1 MIEEL
6 GLKGFSVGDAQVSEK
21 HAGFLINRGHATCR
35 DMISLMQEV
44 QQRVRDKY
52 GVSIEPEV
60 QIVGEEEEQ

>member
-1 MIEEL
+1 
-6 GLKGFSVGDAQVSEK
+6 
-21 HAGFLINRGHATCR
+21 
-35 DMISLMQEV
+35 MISLMQEV